1 MAPGHH
7 SPLASSAPPPSCR
20 PRTRCRRPGP
30 WALAAILLVGCQPP
44 HSRDQL
50 VVASRSSLDSVDPV
64 DVTSF
69 AGAQLLTAIGDPL
82 YASDAAGQLQPRL
95 AASLPQLSADGRL
108 ARIPLRRDVR
118 FHDGTPFN
126 AAAMV
131 FSLERFRALGKL
143 SYLLDERISA
153 IRASGPFEL
162 ELQLTRPY
170 GALAALLSSSNL
182 TPVSPAAYRQHRRR
196 SLSDRFVGTGPYQ
209 LVRSTPQQQTLRP
222 FPDYWGRAPKNRGL
236 QVVTLTNST
245 ALYGALISGEVDLL
259 LSQGL
264 ESDQQRELARR
275 SSKGLLV
282 QTVGPAVEIGYL
294 TLLSDRPPL
303 DNPQLRRAVALS
315 LDRSLISERVSYGMR
330 SPLRSLVPPPL
341 PGSTPSSWPAYDP
354 GQARTLLSSAGYCRG
369 RRLTLPLTFRSNVP
383 ADRLFALT
391 WQAQLQRDLSDCLQ
405 LEITGVESTTAYRQ
419 LDKGAFP
426 MIVLDWAGD
435 YPAADVYVT
444 PMLACSRASGFHCLE
459 GGSVAFGS
467 FWTAPGLQRQL
478 QASEELQGAP
488 LGRQLDAIQRRAAA
502 GSAYIPLWQTAPRAW
517 AQAELAPP
525 VFDGSGRVVLQE
537 LHRRRS

>member
-1 MAPGHH
+1 M
-7 SPLASSAPPPSCR
+7 
-20 PRTRCRRPGP
+20 P
-30 WALAAILLVGCQPP
+30 WALVTLVLAGCQPP
-44 HSRDQL
+44 HQPDQL

-69 AGAQLLTAIGDPL
+69 AGGQLLSAIGDPL

-95 AASLPQLSADGRL
+95 ATALPQLSADGRR
-108 ARIPLRRDVR
+108 ARIPLRQGVR

-153 IRASGPFEL
+153 IRASGPYEL
-162 ELQLTRPY
+162 ELRLTRPY

-196 SLSDRFVGTGPYQ
+196 SLRDRFVGTGPYQ

-222 FPDYWGRAPKNRGL
+222 FSGYWGPAARNRGV
-236 QVVTLTNST
+236 QVVTLSNST

-275 SSKGLLV
+275 SGRGLLV

-303 DNPQLRRAVALS
+303 DHPQLRRAVALS
-315 LDRSLISERVSYGMR
+315 LDRRLISERVSYGMR

-341 PGSTPSSWPAYDP
+341 PGSSPPSWPAYGP
-354 GQARTLLSSAGYCRG
+354 QQARSLLRGAGYCNG
-369 RRLTLPLTFRSNVP
+369 RRLSLPLTFRSNVP

-391 WQAQLQRDLSDCLQ
+391 WQAQLQRDLGDCLQ

-444 PMLACSRASGFHCLE
+444 PMLACSRASGYRCLE
-459 GGSVAFGS
+459 GSSAAFGS
-467 FWTAPGLQRQL
+467 FWAAPGLQRQL
-478 QASEELQGAP
+478 QASEALQGPA
-488 LGRQLDAIQRRAAA
+488 LARRLDAIQRRVADGA
-502 GSAYIPLWQTAPRAW
+502 AYIPLWQTAPRAW
-517 AQAELAPP
+517 AQPALAPP
-525 VFDGSGRVVLQE
+525 VFDGSGRVVLQQ
-537 LHRRRS
+537 LHRRRT